1 MRLFGLDISIPQ
13 SAFHTPHWI
22 RGDLEIAVI
31 SNFWYIRVDF
41 RVDAGKTEKIHRV
54 AVSSF
59 LSAFNTLSRRKKR
72 ESVQEIQYLIRGL
85 IIGLSI
91 SVPVG
96 PIGVLCIRR
105 TLTQGRL
112 AGLLSGL
119 GAATAD
125 ALYGA
130 IAGFGLTFLVDFIIG
145 KQIWLRLIG
154 GGLLCILGAKI
165 FLSKPAEKG
174 PPAEGN
180 IHWNA
185 YLSAFFLTLTNPMT
199 ILFFTAVFAG
209 LGVGSADNHYLV
221 AGILV
226 LGVFIGSASWWLV
239 LSNFTGILRGFLNI
253 KRLQWL
259 NKISG
264 LIIMGFGLFVLL
276 SLL

>member
-1 MRLFGLDISIPQ
+1 
-13 SAFHTPHWI
+13 
-22 RGDLEIAVI
+22 
-31 SNFWYIRVDF
+31 
-41 RVDAGKTEKIHRV
+41 
-54 AVSSF
+54 
-59 LSAFNTLSRRKKR
+59 
-72 ESVQEIQYLIRGL
+72 LIKGL

-105 TLTQGRL
+105 TLAQGRM

-130 IAGFGLTFLVDFIIG
+130 IAGLGLTFLVNFIVG
-145 KQIWLRLIG
+145 KQVWLFLIG
-154 GGLLCILGAKI
+154 GGLLLILGAKI
-165 FLSKPAEKG
+165 FFSKPAQQG
-174 PPAEGN
+174 VSAEGSSYR
-180 IHWNA
+180 NA
-185 YLSAFFLTLTNPMT
+185 YLSTFFLTLTNPMT

-209 LGVGSADNHYLV
+209 LGVGSTGDHYLS

-226 LGVFIGSASWWLV
+226 LGVFIGSASWWIV
-239 LSNFTGILRGFLNI
+239 LSNFTGVLRGLLNV

-259 NKISG
+259 NRISG

-276 SLL
+276 GLL